1 MTAQDDPIRI
11 PETLE
16 EHRLLVADLT
26 IATREYHGLSRLRGA
41 MRDSAIRA
49 AHAAGVSQRELAR
62 ITGLSQTRIAQIT
75 DLSRGNR

>member
-26 IATREYHGLSRLRGA
+26 IATREYHGLSRL
-41 MRDSAIRA
+41 
-49 AHAAGVSQRELAR
+49 HAAGVSQRELAR